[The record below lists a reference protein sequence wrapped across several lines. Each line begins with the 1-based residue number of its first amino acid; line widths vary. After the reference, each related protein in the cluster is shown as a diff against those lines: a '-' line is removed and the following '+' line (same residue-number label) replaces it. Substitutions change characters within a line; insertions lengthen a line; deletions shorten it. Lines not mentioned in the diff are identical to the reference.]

1 MIFCT
6 FVKSGKQ
13 HLDRAGAVGMRS
25 RLLISLV
32 EPIRVSFVFR
42 HLFDAV
48 DDGSWTDKSDAGA
61 ASSPARTIVST

>member
-1 MIFCT
+1 M
-6 FVKSGKQ
+6 KSGKQ

-48 DDGSWTDKSDAGA
+48 DDGPLTCKSDARA
-61 ASSPARTIVST
+61 PSSPARAIVST

>member
-1 MIFCT
+1 M
-6 FVKSGKQ
+6 KSGKQ

-32 EPIRVSFVFR
+32 ERIRVSFVFR

>member
-1 MIFCT
+1 M
-6 FVKSGKQ
+6 KSGKQ

-25 RLLISLV
+25 RPLISLV
-32 EPIRVSFVFR
+32 ELIRVSFVFR

-48 DDGSWTDKSDAGA
+48 DDGSLIDKSDAEA